1 MGPEPWLLLLL
12 PSSIIATTVHDPLLS
27 TQLLTV
33 LFESLSGPDSDTWLM
48 SPDPLLWAMSYAKH
62 VRYRSLLTL
71 PASLPLSPQQAEL
84 GPLIRG
90 PGSSHLAS
98 PDAGMGPVPTE
109 WPQMRSGCLSSPLGV
124 DHWMFP
130 QHEAQ
135 SWTSACSDHT
145 CGEGQTT
152 RRKKQPGFPSQT
164 DLGPDP
170 SPTAWELRHT
180 RQETLI

>member
-1 MGPEPWLLLLL
+1 MVGSGYCL
-12 PSSIIATTVHDPLLS
+12 PQPILQVRYWDSEKGVAEVIVSAEHKRWDLNPGSCSFSPLPASPPPFTILLLS

-62 VRYRSLLTL
+62 FRYRSLLTL

-90 PGSSHLAS
+90 SGSSHLAS

-109 WPQMRSGCLSSPLGV
+109 WPQMRSGCLSSPLGGGPLDV
-124 DHWMFP
+124 
-130 QHEAQ
+130 
-135 SWTSACSDHT
+135 S
-145 CGEGQTT
+145 TT
-152 RRKKQPGFPSQT
+152 
-164 DLGPDP
+164 
-170 SPTAWELRHT
+170 
-180 RQETLI
+180 